1 MKSETE
7 CGVVVDIENLFNNQ
21 SESDDDDDNDI
32 VWENATTPV
41 VKYSHSEKIVQNDQ
55 QAMLNKLLMDID
67 NKMESINKHV
77 RSLIHRDALIDA
89 QTRALSKVSKKR
101 KRKRTL
107 EDKGSPIKKHTPN

>member
-7 CGVVVDIENLFNNQ
+7 RGVDVDIENLFDNQ
-21 SESDDDDDNDI
+21 SESDDDDDI
-32 VWENATTPV
+32 VWENATSSPV
-41 VKYSHSEKIVQNDQ
+41 VKYSHSEKNQ
-55 QAMLNKLLMDID
+55 QDMLNKLLMEID

-77 RSLIHRDALIDA
+77 QSIIHRDALIDA